1 MPPVSTPSA
10 NRPVDRVTAAL
21 ERARRENP
29 AWSATGPASDILR
42 NVFVPRGPAM
52 GRPTQDSDRQ
62 VIVYTTTRVQAAS
75 NEQLRARHVVG
86 PGSDARFTQAVHRLR
101 TQVVAAM
108 RKSGWNTLAVVSP
121 SGGEGRTL
129 SAINLAMSIAIE
141 RDQTCLLVDADLRHP
156 TIHDYF
162 GLPPATG
169 GLANFLTQRAPLE
182 SLLINP
188 GVERLV
194 LLPGGR
200 PQRYATE
207 LFASPR
213 MADLV
218 SELRARYTDRFIVF
232 DVPALLKTDD
242 ARTLLPLV
250 DAVLLVVEE
259 GRTTRYELARAQ
271 GLLRSSNVL
280 GVVLNKSRATPE
292 SSAGWFTRLLNRRG
306 V

>member
-1 MPPVSTPSA
+1 MPPVSIPSV

-29 AWSATGPASDILR
+29 AWSATGSTSDVLR
-42 NVFVPRGPAM
+42 NVFVPRGPAIA
-52 GRPTQDSDRQ
+52 RPPDTHRE
-62 VIVYTTTRVQAAS
+62 VIVYTTTRVQVAP
-75 NEQLRARHVVG
+75 NEQLRARLVVV
-86 PGSDARFTQAVHRLR
+86 PGADPRLADAVHGLR
-101 TQVVAAM
+101 SQVVAAM
-108 RKSGWNTLAVVSP
+108 RKNGWSTLAVVSP

-129 SAINLAMSIAIE
+129 CAINLAMSVAIE
-141 RDQTCLLVDADLRHP
+141 PDQTCLLVDADLRHP

-162 GLPPATG
+162 GLPAATD
-169 GLANFLTQRAPLE
+169 GLANFLTQYVPIE

-188 GVERLV
+188 GVDRLV

-207 LFASPR
+207 LFALPR

-232 DVPALLKTDD
+232 DVPALLKSDD

-250 DAVLLVVEE
+250 DAVLLVAEE
-259 GRTTRYELARAQ
+259 GRTTRYELARAR
-271 GLLRSSNVL
+271 GILRSSNVL
-280 GVVLNKSRATPE
+280 GVVLNKSRATPQ
-292 SSAGWFTRLLNRRG
+292 SSGGWFTRLFNRRG
-306 V
+306 A